1 MQRFFLFLQEFCL
14 ARDGS
19 EDEQQDSN
27 EVLEKGIYRMPRC
40 KQACILFALRR
51 WADAGINTAQEI
63 TGSEKPKQNG
73 IKNDKS

>member
-40 KQACILFALRR
+40 KQVCIIFALRR
-51 WADAGINTAQEI
+51 LSDVDETQFRKIR
-63 TGSEKPKQNG
+63 S
-73 IKNDKS
+73 